1 MKHQWKMILC
11 LMMAL
16 LMLSSCTQA
25 PKQQGQFAEATQ
37 FLGPTDLP
45 TDPPTNPP
53 VDLPNTNIGDDG
65 TGTSTGGGD
74 NIFNMNPYDLTGDDQ
89 TGLDAINEEDYIDTG
104 LNNQDGGLSAYVD
117 DSQTY
122 HPYAGSTPIP
132 LIPVDAPTPT
142 PRPSL
147 SFIYGS
153 YAAAIGVSFEA
164 PVGWIV
170 DESVSDVIILS
181 EPIEQIKEG
190 QQCIIRISTMPVD
203 NTYSEDDLKTEVLT
217 RLDDIG
223 SSGFDE
229 WKPSYTS
236 TRYMMGTKGVYANY
250 TGSLLDGTEVGGRIH
265 YVSSESALYGVEIVF
280 PRGYKDDYLNIF
292 TKIRESLTAI

>member
-16 LMLSSCTQA
+16 LMLSSCNQA
-25 PKQQGQFAEATQ
+25 PKQQEQFAEATQ
-37 FLGPTDLP
+37 FLGPTDMP
-45 TDPPTNPP
+45 TDAPTDPP
-53 VDLPNTNIGDDG
+53 VDLPDSNTDDDV
-65 TGTSTGGGD
+65 TGSDVGGGD
-74 NIFNMNPYDLTGDDQ
+74 TIFNMNPYDQ
-89 TGLDAINEEDYIDTG
+89 TGLDAINEENYIDTG
-104 LNNQDGGLSAYVD
+104 LDNQDSGLSAYVD

-147 SFIYGS
+147 SFVYGS
-153 YAAAIGVSFEA
+153 YVAAAIGVSFEA

-190 QQCIIRISTMPVD
+190 QQCIIRISKMPVD

-250 TGSLLDGTEVGGRIH
+250 TGTLLDSTEVGGRIH
-265 YVSSESALYGVEIVF
+265 YVSSDSALYGVEIVF

-292 TKIRESLTAI
+292 TKIRESLTAV